1 MKIKKLLKR
10 LSSYLDQSN
19 DQLREQDDGLS
30 KVLKKLKKKQTIIVE
45 QIASEMNDVKREKL
59 EQNLKIVRSQRKKGI
74 ALLSEIR
81 EKKKDLRE

>member
-30 KVLKKLKKKQTIIVE
+30 KVLKKLKKKQTIIIE
-45 QIASEMNDVKREKL
+45 QIASEMNDAKRKKL

-81 EKKKDLRE
+81 EKKKDLHE

>member
-1 MKIKKLLKR
+1 M
-10 LSSYLDQSN
+10 DQSN

-30 KVLKKLKKKQTIIVE
+30 KVLKKLKKKQTIIIE
-45 QIASEMNDVKREKL
+45 QIASEMNDAKRKKL

-81 EKKKDLRE
+81 EKKKDLHE